1 MNIKQEFSRFAH
13 EYGKYNMIQEQVAQ
27 KLVEELKDRP
37 VRILDLGCGSG
48 NLFQKIGWE
57 FEAFVGV
64 DFSEEMLSLH
74 PRGEGVEC
82 RLGDFNEETLFE
94 ELAKQSYARVF
105 SASSLQWAKDL
116 DKTLYHISQL
126 NAPVSLA
133 IFTSNTFKTLLQTA
147 GIPSPLRC
155 VDEVIYL
162 LSQYFHCEIEVVH
175 YELSF
180 DSTEEI
186 FEYIKKSGVSGGRNA
201 LSYKQMKRLMREYP
215 SKTLEF
221 EVDDQTF
228 AVRDQARKKKKWGV
242 LSYDPALCIMCER
255 CAVVCNEVVGTMA
268 LYIKPGGYK
277 SEIDNNF
284 GACIECGEC
293 IDVCPVGAMAS
304 TDYKYTTNA
313 WETEKVP
320 SACAHCSSLCNVKYD
335 VKHTSIED
343 YDSKSIYRVKNEI
356 ELESLCGAGRFGYDY
371 ENRDAVK
378 DPAAFEAALN
388 AFEKADT
395 IRFNSMITNEEAM
408 VLQKLKE
415 KHGFKLIN
423 KEAKKFQTFMNA
435 FASVSGNKV
444 ASGTLKSIEESDY
457 TVVIGSTVSSDN
469 SMVRFSLN
477 VAHNKQ
483 NAHITYMH
491 PMEDENIRNVVTN
504 FVRYE
509 VGSEEGVLAMIA
521 DIAVNEEGRK
531 ANASFF
537 DGLDSGYICGESSVG
552 EEEFGVMRQKM
563 ARRTKPVLI
572 VGADL
577 FNHPRAE
584 NIAKIIG
591 MIEKY
596 SEFKIVIMAPET
608 NSIGVSMVC
617 DLDDEAGSYSVGYN
631 VEADF
636 VISALGT
643 GDLDMPAMN
652 QQEGTMVS
660 LDFQV
665 VPLNAALPY
674 NGYELNDIANA
685 LDVKAKYVIDYTEQL
700 PQENGFNGAHFDT
713 LENRAEMFDV
723 VRGYRLNDVA
733 VATTGTVEAVA
744 PIAEFN
750 GTVVYR
756 CNLPLWQYNPFTAKA
771 HQIKGD
777 NTLVGSQQFATAA
790 KLKAGKVKYTVN
802 GKEIEKKFK
811 IDKKMK
817 GMVAFDPHFDST
829 ENYDTYRY
837 TQVTI
842 EGEKKEEKKVEK
854 AEEK

>member
-1 MNIKQEFSRFAH
+1 
-13 EYGKYNMIQEQVAQ
+13 MI
-27 KLVEELKDRP
+27 
-37 VRILDLGCGSG
+37 
-48 NLFQKIGWE
+48 
-57 FEAFVGV
+57 
-64 DFSEEMLSLH
+64 
-74 PRGEGVEC
+74 
-82 RLGDFNEETLFE
+82 
-94 ELAKQSYARVF
+94 
-105 SASSLQWAKDL
+105 
-116 DKTLYHISQL
+116 
-126 NAPVSLA
+126 
-133 IFTSNTFKTLLQTA
+133 
-147 GIPSPLRC
+147 
-155 VDEVIYL
+155 
-162 LSQYFHCEIEVVH
+162 
-175 YELSF
+175 
-180 DSTEEI
+180 
-186 FEYIKKSGVSGGRNA
+186 
-201 LSYKQMKRLMREYP
+201 
-215 SKTLEF
+215 
-221 EVDDQTF
+221 
-228 AVRDQARKKKKWGV
+228 
-242 LSYDPALCIMCER
+242 
-255 CAVVCNEVVGTMA
+255 
-268 LYIKPGGYK
+268 
-277 SEIDNNF
+277 
-284 GACIECGEC
+284 
-293 IDVCPVGAMAS
+293 
-304 TDYKYTTNA
+304 
-313 WETEKVP
+313 
-320 SACAHCSSLCNVKYD
+320 
-335 VKHTSIED
+335 
-343 YDSKSIYRVKNEI
+343 
-356 ELESLCGAGRFGYDY
+356 
-371 ENRDAVK
+371 
-378 DPAAFEAALN
+378 
-388 AFEKADT
+388 
-395 IRFNSMITNEEAM
+395 
-408 VLQKLKE
+408 
-415 KHGFKLIN
+415 
-423 KEAKKFQTFMNA
+423 
-435 FASVSGNKV
+435 
-444 ASGTLKSIEESDY
+444 
-457 TVVIGSTVSSDN
+457 
-469 SMVRFSLN
+469 RFSLN

-509 VGSEEGVLAMIA
+509 VGSEEGVLAMLA
-521 DIAVNEEGRK
+521 EIAVNEEGRK
-531 ANASFF
+531 AFASFF

-572 VGADL
+572 VGPDL

-636 VISALGT
+636 VLSALGT

-685 LDVKAKYVIDYTEQL
+685 LDVKAKYVIDYTAQL
-700 PQENGFNGAHFDT
+700 PQASGFNGIEFDD
-713 LENRAEMFDV
+713 LENRAGMFEMI
-723 VRGYRLNDVA
+723 RGYRLNDVA
-733 VATTGTVEAVA
+733 VEANGTVEAVA

-777 NTLVGSQQFATAA
+777 TTLVGSPQFATAA

-854 AEEK
+854 KEEK